1 MQKISLVYF
10 RYSLLASLVC
20 DFFSLAFFHH
30 CQRHIM
36 CGAYDSQNYIRDSG
50 L

>member
-20 DFFSLAFFHH
+20 DFFSLAKSPDLARLLEALLTGISDHTWK
-30 CQRHIM
+30 
-36 CGAYDSQNYIRDSG
+36 
-50 L
+50 